1 VTQDNAPEER
11 AGGMPSRSRYGPLE
25 VVVGERGVEAAIRL
39 FKRVV
44 LRDGIL
50 QTLKRRSHYE
60 SPGNAGAGRSGG
72 DAAAPQA
79 GAAGARPRNTGW
91 NDNDGKGGNRPS
103 RHWAQHTGK
112 REYDGNAAVCRKL
125 AI

>member
-1 VTQDNAPEER
+1 MTQDNSPQER
-11 AGGMPSRSRYGPLE
+11 SGATPSRSRYGPLE

-60 SPGNAGAGRSGG
+60 KPGERRRRKEREAKRRRRKQERRAFSRGASL
-72 DAAAPQA
+72 D
-79 GAAGARPRNTGW
+79 
-91 NDNDGKGGNRPS
+91 
-103 RHWAQHTGK
+103 
-112 REYDGNAAVCRKL
+112 
-125 AI
+125 